1 MADDN
6 ILKSDEEKAE
16 ELKAWWKANGLSVIS
31 GVALAIAGMFGWQQ
45 WQQNKL
51 DQSEGASKVFSQL
64 SKNSSDSEL
73 LKKMNDEYGSTPYAS
88 LAALNAA
95 KTACEANEIDDC
107 ISQLKIASNSSQ
119 SSIASVAK
127 VRLARTLISNNKLE
141 DASSILSSITDTA
154 YSSLVAE
161 LTGDLFLAKKDY
173 AKARESYDKA
183 LLSSDGENSQILK
196 MKRDD
201 LGKSIADGA

>member
-6 ILKSDEEKAE
+6 ILKSDDEKAE
-16 ELKAWWKANGLSVIS
+16 ELKNWWKTNGISVIA
-31 GVALAIAGMFGWQQ
+31 GIALAIAGMFGWQQ
-45 WQQNKL
+45 WQQHKL
-51 DQSEGASKVFSQL
+51 DQSEGASKIFSQIN
-64 SKNSSDSEL
+64 KNSSDSEL
-73 LKKMNDEYGSTPYAS
+73 LKKMNDDYGSTPYAP

-95 KTACEANEIDDC
+95 KVACEANKVDDC
-107 ISQLKIASNSSQ
+107 ISQLKLASNSSH
-119 SSIASVAK
+119 SSIATVAK
-127 VRLARTLISNNKLE
+127 VRLARTLISSNKLD
-141 DASSILSSITDTA
+141 DAKGILSSITDTA

-183 LLSSDGENSQILK
+183 LLSSGGQNSQILK

-201 LGKSIADGA
+201 LGKSIGDGA